1 MDRVS
6 VLLQRARAATS
17 LDDFGEEGFLDGLR
31 ILLTSINAQAALN
44 ERGRAMAEAQ
54 IVDLLSKRLEIEH
67 WYKLHPEIAAQEIT
81 TPLIGL
87 GLPRT
92 GSTALACMLA
102 EDPAVRCIRTWE
114 GFTPCPPPETAT
126 QYTDPRIAQ
135 EEAKLQMLFRA
146 VPKMKTLLPLSATA
160 PLECHQYM
168 AFDFKSQLFQATMK
182 LPDYVHW
189 LNNEADLVPTYQYVK
204 RVMQLLQW
212 RCPPDR
218 WRIKNPGHMLFIGAL
233 DQVFPDARYWMTH
246 RDIARVIPSV
256 AGLYCEMGQGFTDR
270 LDREYIVNS
279 NIENWELGVRR
290 LIAFRDAGN
299 AHRFFDIHFAPFQE
313 NPLPIIA
320 DLYRFLEEDFTQETR
335 ARMEA
340 WRRDQPRDKHGRHEA
355 DNSGIDLA
363 ALREKFQFYTD
374 KFMPASAPM

>member
-1 MDRVS
+1 MDHVS
-6 VLLQRARAATS
+6 VLLQRARSATS
-17 LDDFGEEGFLDGLR
+17 LDDFGEEGFLEGLR
-31 ILLTSINAQAALN
+31 VLLASMNAQAALS
-44 ERGRAMAEAQ
+44 EQGRAAAEAQ

-67 WYKLHPEIAAQEIT
+67 WYRLHPEIAEQEIT
-81 TPLIGL
+81 APLIGL

-114 GFTPCPPPETAT
+114 GFTPCPPPEAVT
-126 QYTDPRIAQ
+126 QHTDPRIAQ
-135 EEAKLQMLFRA
+135 EEAKLQMLFHA
-146 VPKMKTLLPLSATA
+146 VPKMRMLLPLSATA

-168 AFDFKSQLFQATMK
+168 AFDFKSQLFQATMR

-189 LNNEADLVPTYQYVK
+189 LNHEADLVPTYRYVK

-212 RCPPDR
+212 RCPPHR
-218 WRIKNPGHMLFIGAL
+218 WRIKNPGHMLFICAL

-256 AGLYCEMGQGFTDR
+256 TDLYCEMGQGFTDR
-270 LDREYIVNS
+270 LDRDYIVKS

-290 LIAFRDAGN
+290 LIAFRDAGRD
-299 AHRFFDIHFAPFQE
+299 HRFFDIHFAPFQE

-320 DLYRFLEEDFTQETR
+320 ELYRFLGEDFTPAAR

-340 WRRDQPRDKHGRHEA
+340 WRRDQPREKYGRHEA
-355 DNSGIDLA
+355 DKSGINLA
-363 ALREKFQFYTD
+363 ILHERFMFYTD
-374 KFMPASAPM
+374 RFLSAAPLT